1 MSNDPYHAGTAD
13 ELPSIEEQLVAYLD
27 GELDDESS
35 RSLEQRLATDSTLRL
50 QLGRLERT
58 WDLLDQLGRAEVGET
73 FTRTTIEMVALAAEQ
88 EQRQEEAERPIRR
101 RRRLLGAAAGILA
114 SSAAGFVLVWALW
127 PNPNRQL
134 LEDLPVLES
143 LDEYQQIDGIEF
155 LELLHEK
162 GVFAE
167 EGNNDGV

>member
-73 FTRTTIEMVALAAEQ
+73 FTRTTIEMKRWRRTGTAVGGSGAAD
-88 EQRQEEAERPIRR
+88 PPPPPLLRR
-101 RRRLLGAAAGILA
+101 RRDFA
-114 SSAAGFVLVWALW
+114 SSAAGLFWFAR

-134 LEDLPVLES
+134 LETCRFWKARRVSANRRNRISNCCRARRLCRGGH
-143 LDEYQQIDGIEF
+143 DG
-155 LELLHEK
+155 
-162 GVFAE
+162 A
-167 EGNNDGV
+167 